1 MFLIYPPVNIEASP
15 IRICGPSLM
24 LLARRKY
31 REMKHESCRLWIVDV
46 GLTCMRI
53 WMYEEFQLNSSY
65 PDYRR
70 ISQHQTFFQNKRDEL
85 EVRFANWF
93 DAPLVYHTKPNFG
106 QSNLPISHDKN
117 TIRCEK
123 GIGNIHLNK
132 GMKIGFRGSVSRSAH
147 HGNDPPNH
155 L

>member
-1 MFLIYPPVNIEASP
+1 
-15 IRICGPSLM
+15 M

-70 ISQHQTFFQNKRDEL
+70 ISNLHI
-85 EVRFANWF
+85 VW
-93 DAPLVYHTKPNFG
+93 
-106 QSNLPISHDKN
+106 SN
-117 TIRCEK
+117 
-123 GIGNIHLNK
+123 
-132 GMKIGFRGSVSRSAH
+132 V
-147 HGNDPPNH
+147 
-155 L
+155 